1 MRTQTPQRGRPAGR
15 MMTRHLGL
23 RVRDLDLV
31 RLQRLAEK
39 LDREQSWIVRR
50 AIEEMAQREGV
61 A

>member
-1 MRTQTPQRGRPAGR
+1 MTKQTTLRGRPAGR
-15 MMTRHLGL
+15 VLTRHLGL
-23 RVRDLDLV
+23 RVRDIDLV

-39 LDREQSWIVRR
+39 MDREQSWIVRR